1 MLTFFTA
8 LLLSSLSLHA
18 TDNVYLQIY
27 YFCADKHGKRKL
39 TFAVCFLLFFVML
52 TFLTALLLSSL
63 SLPATDNAYLQI
75 YYFALT
81 NTAMTKKLN
90 DEKAVAFATA

>member
-1 MLTFFTA
+1 MLTFLTA

-27 YFCADKHGKRKL
+27 YFCADKHGDDKE
-39 TFAVCFLLFFVML
+39 
-52 TFLTALLLSSL
+52 
-63 SLPATDNAYLQI
+63 
-75 YYFALT
+75 
-81 NTAMTKKLN
+81 KLN